1 MKVPERL
8 LRQLENRAQKGI
20 LRQLTVPAPGL
31 VDFSSNDY
39 LGLASSATLAKKIQE
54 EIADQPAHGATGS
67 RLLSGN
73 TSYAQALEE
82 RIAQFHAAEAALL
95 FNSGY
100 AANCGFFSAVPQR
113 GDTIFYDEASHAS
126 IKEGIRLSFAQ
137 SFPFRHNDV
146 EDLQQKLKRAQ
157 GDVYVAVESLYS
169 MDGDFAPLH
178 QLTEVCRAQ
187 GLYLVVDEAH
197 SNGLYGAKGEG
208 IVSALGLE
216 REVFARVMTFGKAL
230 GCHGAAV
237 VGPQKL
243 QEFLLNFSR
252 PFIYTTALPLASL
265 VGISQAFKLLPSL
278 HKERSHV
285 QKLTQH
291 YHNCLPQEDIYEP
304 FPGKQALNSPIQ
316 AWHLPVPTKLRA
328 LADLLQKTGFDVRP
342 VFSPTV
348 PAGKER
354 LRIVLHAFNTPS
366 QVENLCHLLLQH
378 TPKSI
383 SSPVSALM

>member
-1 MKVPERL
+1 MNVPDRL
-8 LRQLENRAQKGI
+8 LRQLESRTQKGT
-20 LRQLTVPAPGL
+20 LRQLTSPAPGL

-39 LGLASSATLAKKIQE
+39 LGLAASEVLAHR
-54 EIADQPAHGATGS
+54 IAAELGNQPAHGATGS

-73 TSYAQALEE
+73 SRYAQELEE
-82 RIAQFHAAEAALL
+82 ELAQFHGAEAALL

-126 IKEGIRLSFAQ
+126 MKEGIRLSFAQ

-146 EDLQQKLKRAQ
+146 EDLRNKLKRAQ

-169 MDGDFAPLH
+169 MDGDFAPLPE
-178 QLTEVCRAQ
+178 LVDLCREQ

-197 SNGLYGAKGEG
+197 SNGLYGERGEG
-208 IVSALGLE
+208 LVSALKLE
-216 REVFARVMTFGKAL
+216 QQVFARVMTFGKAI

-237 VGPQKL
+237 VGPQEL
-243 QEFLLNFSR
+243 QQFLLNFSR

-265 VGISQAFKLLPSL
+265 TAIRQAYTLLPTLSGERNRVQEL
-278 HKERSHV
+278 ARYYGELTAGFPVSGSVSPKEA
-285 QKLTQH
+285 Q
-291 YHNCLPQEDIYEP
+291 N
-304 FPGKQALNSPIQ
+304 GSPIQ
-316 AWHLPVPTKLRA
+316 AWQLAHPVALRR
-328 LADLLQKTGFDVRP
+328 LAQELQAAGFDVRP

-354 LRIVLHAFNTPS
+354 LRLVLHAYNTPT
-366 QVENLCHLLLQH
+366 QVQELCNLLFQH
-378 TPKSI
+378 TPKDI
-383 SSPVSALM
+383 SLPA

>member
-8 LRQLENRAQKGI
+8 LRQLESRVQKGT
-20 LRQLTVPAPGL
+20 LRSLLTPPAGL

-39 LGLASSATLAKKIQE
+39 LGLAASEVLAQNIAE
-54 EIADQPAHGATGS
+54 ELGNQPAHGATGS

-73 TSYAQALEE
+73 TAYAQALEE
-82 RIAQFHAAEAALL
+82 ELARFHHAEAALL

-126 IKEGIRLSFAQ
+126 MKEGIRLSFAQ

-146 EDLQQKLKRAQ
+146 EDLRTKLKRAQ

-169 MDGDFAPLH
+169 MDGDFAPLPELVKLC
-178 QLTEVCRAQ
+178 QEQ

-197 SNGLYGAKGEG
+197 SNGLYGEKGEG
-208 IVSALGLE
+208 LVSALHLE
-216 REVFARVMTFGKAL
+216 NQVFARVMTFGKAM

-237 VGPQKL
+237 VGPKEL
-243 QEFLLNFSR
+243 QQFLLNFSR

-265 VGISQAFKLLPSL
+265 VAIKQAYHLLPGLS
-278 HKERSHV
+278 KEREH
-285 QKLTQH
+285 L
-291 YHNCLPQEDIYEP
+291 QELASFYQSLIRSQGLSEP
-304 FPGKQALNSPIQ
+304 FSRNQPQNGSPIQ
-316 AWHLPVPTKLRA
+316 AWQMADPTILRHLAQTIQA
-328 LADLLQKTGFDVRP
+328 AGFDVRP

-354 LRIVLHAFNTPS
+354 LRLVLHSFNTPA
-366 QVENLCHLLLQH
+366 QVEELCKLLFQH
-378 TPKSI
+378 TPKDI
-383 SSPVSALM
+383 SFLA